1 MMPVINFVGR
11 SGAGKTTYLEKL
23 IAEMKRRGYKIG
35 IIKHDA
41 HDFDIDHPGKDTW
54 RHAQAGADVVCISS
68 RNKFAL
74 IEKQDRDRTLDE
86 MVARIAGVDF
96 IFVEGYKDQGRYK
109 IEIHRSDAYTDRM
122 YTAKDLFASVSD
134 SILSEELPHFP
145 VNDPAPLAEFL
156 VQHFLERPK

>member
-1 MMPVINFVGR
+1 MIPVINFVGR

-23 IAEMKRRGYKIG
+23 IAEMKRRAYKIG
-35 IIKHDA
+35 VIKHDA
-41 HDFDIDHPGKDTW
+41 HEFDIDHPGKDTW

-68 RNKFAL
+68 HNKFAL

-109 IEIHRSDAYTDRM
+109 IEIHRTDAYTDRM

-134 SILSEELPHFP
+134 TILSEELPHFP
-145 VNDPAPLAEFL
+145 VNDPSPLADFL
-156 VQHFLERPK
+156 IQHFMAHPK